1 MVQKIETQ
9 HTFCRICES
18 LCGLEIEK
26 QGNKIISIKPDKSH
40 VATQGFACPKG
51 LKQHH
56 IFNSPDRLKYPMKR
70 VGEDWKRISW
80 EQAFSEIGAKLK
92 QLKVDFDANAIAMYV
107 GTAAGFGVLHPMF
120 GQGFMEALG
129 SKSLY
134 ASATQDC
141 SNKFSVANEMY
152 GFPFTQPFPDLPNT
166 NCLIIV
172 GANPIVSKWSFLQ
185 VPNPSKH
192 LKEMKARGAK
202 LYVVDPRY
210 TETAKIAGG
219 YVAIKPG
226 TDIFFYL
233 SFLNELIHIGGV
245 DKKLVDAYTEGFDEL
260 IELQKEWTPE
270 KTAEVTGIS
279 ADLLKQ
285 MVKDY
290 AEADGASLYCSTG
303 VNMGYNGTM
312 AFWIQE
318 CINAISGNLDRTGG
332 TLVSKGLID
341 FAKFGKKNG
350 LLVREDRS
358 RIGNLKSVNDAFP
371 GGVLADEILTP
382 GDKQVKALFVT
393 GGNPLITMAN
403 SNKMRKAFQ
412 KLELLVT
419 LDVFPNET
427 GSVGHYMLPCTNPLE
442 RPDLPFVFPLMLGLQ
457 TKPYLQA
464 TKAVVQP
471 EHEQLDEATIYMNL
485 AKYSGVNLHGS
496 KAAQL
501 FYETISRFNSRGKN
515 IKEFP
520 QEFMLNLLLRVMR
533 QKSFKSLLK
542 KVHGVK
548 RQDHKNDFLEKRL
561 VTDNKKINLAPELL
575 TSHFSRI
582 ESHFKSEQ
590 KNLDKGRLKLITK
603 RAVTTHNSWTH
614 NYEDFVDGGNHTNY
628 LYVHPEDATRIGAED
643 KQLVDVISETGKVRL
658 PVRLLKDIQ
667 VGTVAMPHGWG
678 HQSSGLNVAKKT
690 KGVNVNILA
699 ADGPDKIDPVSGMA
713 NLTGFYVEVIPAK
726 GEQAEH
732 SWSGF
737 KEDELIIKS

>member
-1 MVQKIETQ
+1 MAEKIETQ
-9 HTFCRICES
+9 YTFCRICEA

-26 QGNKIISIKPDKSH
+26 QGNKIVSIKPDKNH
-40 VATQGFACPKG
+40 VSTQGFACPKG

-70 VGEDWKRISW
+70 VGESWERISW
-80 EQAFSEIGAKLK
+80 EQAFTEIGAKLK
-92 QLKVDFDANAIAMYV
+92 QLKADFDSDAVAMYV

-120 GQGFMEALG
+120 GQGFMEGLG

-141 SNKFSVANEMY
+141 SNKFAVANEMY

-202 LYVVDPRY
+202 LYVIDPRY

-233 SFLNELIHIGGV
+233 SFLNELIRIKGV
-245 DKKLVDAYTEGFDEL
+245 DEKLISEHTEGFDEL
-260 IELQKEWTPE
+260 VELQKDWTPE
-270 KTAEVTGIS
+270 KTAEITGIS
-279 ADLLKQ
+279 PDLLKQ

-290 AEADGASLYCSTG
+290 SEADGASLYCSTG
-303 VNMGYNGTM
+303 VNMGYNGTL

-318 CINAISGNLDRTGG
+318 CINAISGNLDKRGG
-332 TLVSKGLID
+332 TLVSQGLID

-412 KLELLVT
+412 ELELLVT

-464 TKAVVQP
+464 TKAVLEP
-471 EHEQLDEATIYMNL
+471 EHEQMDEASIYVNL
-485 AKYSGVNLHGS
+485 AKYSGTNLHGS

-501 FYETISRFNSRGKN
+501 FYETVSRFNSRGKKV
-515 IKEFP
+515 KEFP

-542 KVHGVK
+542 KIHGVK
-548 RQDHKNDFLEKRL
+548 RKEHKNDFLEKRI
-561 VTDNKKINLAPELL
+561 VTENKKVNLAPELL
-575 TSHFSRI
+575 TKNFSRV

-590 KNLDKGRLKLITK
+590 ENLDKGRLKLITK

-628 LYVHPEDATRIGAED
+628 LYVHPKDATRLGIED
-643 KQLVDVISETGKVRL
+643 KQLVDVITETGKVR
-658 PVRLLKDIQ
+658 VAARLLKDLQ
-667 VGTVAMPHGWG
+667 VGTVALPHGWG
-678 HQSSGLNVAKKT
+678 HQSSGLKVAKKT

-732 SWSGF
+732 SWSGL
-737 KEDELIIKS
+737 EADALEMR

>member
-1 MVQKIETQ
+1 MVEKIEKQ

-26 QGNKIISIKPDKSH
+26 QGNKIISIKPDKDH

-70 VGEDWKRISW
+70 VGDNWERISW

-92 QLKVDFDANAIAMYV
+92 QLKVDFDADAIAMYV

-233 SFLNELIHIGGV
+233 SFLNELIRIGGV

-279 ADLLKQ
+279 ANLLKK

-290 AEADGASLYCSTG
+290 SEADGASLYCSTG

-318 CINAISGNLDRTGG
+318 CINAISGNLDKTGG

-471 EHEQLDEATIYMNL
+471 EHEQLDEASIYMNL

-533 QKSFKSLLK
+533 QKSFKSLLR

-561 VTDNKKINLAPELL
+561 VTDNKKVNLAPELL

-590 KNLDKGRLKLITK
+590 ENLDKGRLKLITK

-628 LYVHPEDATRIGAED
+628 LYLHPEDATRIGLED

-658 PVRLLKDIQ
+658 PVRLLKDLQ

-732 SWSGF
+732 SWSGL